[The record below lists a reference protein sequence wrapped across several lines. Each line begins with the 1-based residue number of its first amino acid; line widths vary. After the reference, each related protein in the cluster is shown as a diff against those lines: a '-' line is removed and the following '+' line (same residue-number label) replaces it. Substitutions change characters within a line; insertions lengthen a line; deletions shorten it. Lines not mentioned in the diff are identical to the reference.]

1 MCGIVGIVDFRST
14 GISINDLVAMAN
26 AVSHRGPD
34 DEGYLL
40 ADFRTGEHIPA
51 MGKGTHAD
59 ILSSDCMYSPRRNV
73 SDISGLF
80 NLGFGHRRLSIID
93 TTPTGHQPM
102 CNDTG
107 DIWITHN
114 GEIYNYIEVR
124 NDLRDKGHLFK
135 SQTDTEVILKAYME
149 WGPDC
154 LCRFNGMWAFA
165 IWDSVKKEL
174 FCARD
179 RLGIKPFYYY
189 FDGRIFAFSSEIK
202 ALLKLNIP
210 AEPNNELIHD
220 FLKYGILDHTD
231 DTFFNKIKKLPQSHY
246 LKVDVAGNMSLHRY
260 WHIEVSNQ
268 MKNGRSDEEYAREFY
283 DLFVDA
289 VKIRLR
295 SDVPIG
301 SCLSG
306 GLDSSS
312 VVMTANKLLFPAS
325 KASVAAR
332 QKTFSACFEDK
343 RFDERYFI
351 EKVLAATGAEAN
363 YVFPSAQGF
372 VSNLD
377 TLLRHQEEP
386 FPGSG
391 IYAQWEVMKT
401 AASKGV
407 KVILDG
413 QGSDEQLAGYIKFYV
428 FYLVQLLKNGLYNR
442 LLPESLRF
450 LSSPSMVNRLSLK
463 GGMRY
468 MHLGR
473 NMLGIENL
481 LSKPFQD
488 KYAGRTTNLR
498 YDNNLGV
505 RLENDLLKYSLPVLL
520 RYEDKNSMAHA
531 VEARLPFLDYRLV
544 EKLAAMP
551 LNQKMRDGWTKYVL
565 RNAMRGVL
573 PEEIR
578 SRKSKLG
585 FTTPKDDWYRTAVSK
600 GMNDA
605 FRSPLFIN
613 EYVDEDKVEKAFNQ
627 YVCGKSI
634 YQSEYFFRFYILELW
649 GRKFIIGN

>member
-1 MCGIVGIVDFRST
+1 MCGIVGIIDFKST
-14 GISINDLVAMAN
+14 GIRTNDLVRMAN
-26 AVSHRGPD
+26 AISHRGPD
-34 DEGYLL
+34 DEGYVL
-40 ADFRTGEHIPA
+40 ANFSTGEHISA
-51 MGKGTHAD
+51 MGKETHTD
-59 ILSSDCMYSPRRNV
+59 VLSSDFVYTPR
-73 SDISGLF
+73 SDISDIPGLY

-93 TTPTGHQPM
+93 VSPAGHQPM

-107 DIWITHN
+107 DIWIIHN
-114 GEIYNYIEVR
+114 GEIYNYIELR
-124 NDLRDKGHLFK
+124 NELRAKGHHFK
-135 SQTDTEVILKAYME
+135 SNSDTEVILRAYME

-154 LCRFNGMWAFA
+154 LCKFNGMWAFA

-189 FDGRIFAFSSEIK
+189 FDSHIFAFSSEIK
-202 ALLKLNIP
+202 GLLQLSIQ
-210 AEPNNELIHD
+210 AEPNSELIYD
-220 FLKYGILDHTD
+220 FLKVGILDHTD
-231 DTFFNKIKKLPQSHY
+231 SSFFNKIKKLPQSHY
-246 LKVDVAGNMSLHRY
+246 LKVTRVGNLSLHKY
-260 WHIEVSNQ
+260 WHIDVSNEV
-268 MKNGRSDEEYAREFY
+268 KNERSDEEYAKDFY
-283 DLFVDA
+283 DLFVDS

-312 VVMTANKLLFPAS
+312 VVMTANNLLFPS
-325 KASVAAR
+325 DKKSVSAK

-343 RFDERYFI
+343 RFDERYYI
-351 EKVLAATGAEAN
+351 EKVLDATGAEAN
-363 YVFPSAQGF
+363 YVFPTASGF
-372 VSNLD
+372 SSTLDNL
-377 TLLRHQEEP
+377 LWHQEEP

-401 AASKGV
+401 AANRGV

-413 QGSDEQLAGYIKFYV
+413 QGSDEQLAGYLKFYV
-428 FYLVQLLKNGLYNR
+428 FYLVQLLKDGIYCTGLSET
-442 LLPESLRF
+442 LHF
-450 LSSPSMVNRLSLK
+450 LSSPAMINRLSLK
-463 GGMRY
+463 GGLRY
-468 MHLGR
+468 MNFGK

-481 LSKPFQD
+481 LRKSFLD
-488 KYAGRTTNLR
+488 RFNDRTTDIR
-498 YDNNLGV
+498 YKNNLGV
-505 RLENDLLKYSLPVLL
+505 RLKNDLLEFSLPVLL

-544 EKLAAMP
+544 EKLASMP
-551 LNQKMRDGWTKYVL
+551 LNQKMRGGWTKYVL

-578 SRKSKLG
+578 LRKSKLG
-585 FTTPKDDWYRTAVSK
+585 FTTPKDLWYRTTLSK

-605 FRSPLFIN
+605 FMTPLFVG
-613 EYVDEDKVEKAFNQ
+613 EYVDINRVQKAFHQ
-627 YVCGKSI
+627 YISGKSI

-649 GRKFIIGN
+649 GRKFVLGN